1 MSQLGLKA
9 VLNPSEMFLS
19 EEYSGSD
26 VLAGLAVAVT
36 MDGSRSFLV
45 EIQALCVSGS
55 STISRQVNGINGS
68 RADMI
73 ISAIFLNVV
82 SGIVLT
88 ETAGDLAIAAAI
100 CSRHF
105 PIPNNIAFIGEIGLG
120 GELRTV
126 PRMDKRIHTVAKLGY
141 KKCVIPKSA
150 EKSIGAS
157 AYEGMEIVA
166 CRNLKDVIN
175 RVFLTR

>member
-1 MSQLGLKA
+1 
-9 VLNPSEMFLS
+9 
-19 EEYSGSD
+19 
-26 VLAGLAVAVT
+26 
-36 MDGSRSFLV
+36 
-45 EIQALCVSGS
+45 
-55 STISRQVNGINGS
+55 
-68 RADMI
+68 MI
-73 ISAIFLNVV
+73 ISVLVKQAGLMLQQNAIFLNVV

-100 CSRHF
+100 CSSFLEF

-157 AYEGMEIVA
+157 AYEGLEIVA
-166 CRNLKDVIN
+166 CRNLKEVIN
-175 RVFLTR
+175 RVFLKEIFNYILNYKIINKYTVNHLNDTLSGNDVLHI